1 MLDERTRLFA
11 LGMNRR
17 GDRAC
22 VSVAL
27 RCKVRYSKLRIAA
40 AIGKLHLDRSAL
52 VQNAVVQRKRAVTYT
67 ISNAGKTVVDALEL
81 LAVQNFLLRR
91 SRGTVIFPAKPVC
104 TKQEKEKN
112 NDPPSAA
119 ATSLPPQR
127 AHGHFA
133 GPGRKVS

>member
-119 ATSLPPQR
+119 ATFLPP
-127 AHGHFA
+127 
-133 GPGRKVS
+133 